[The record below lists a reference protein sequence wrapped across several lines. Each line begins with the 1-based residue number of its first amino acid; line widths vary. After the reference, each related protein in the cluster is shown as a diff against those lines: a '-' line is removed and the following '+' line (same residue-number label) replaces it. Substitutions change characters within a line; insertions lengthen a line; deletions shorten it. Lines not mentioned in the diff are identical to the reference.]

1 MLQNKEAKEALDGL
15 LTGAMAELA
24 ARKDYGRDLI
34 AKAWFLLISPSLRAF
49 TNNRLIR
56 GSDYACYALY
66 LHMIIPILAI
76 LLDLGFLLWIAL

>member
-34 AKAWFLLISPSLRAF
+34 AKA
-49 TNNRLIR
+49 
-56 GSDYACYALY
+56 
-66 LHMIIPILAI
+66 
-76 LLDLGFLLWIAL
+76 